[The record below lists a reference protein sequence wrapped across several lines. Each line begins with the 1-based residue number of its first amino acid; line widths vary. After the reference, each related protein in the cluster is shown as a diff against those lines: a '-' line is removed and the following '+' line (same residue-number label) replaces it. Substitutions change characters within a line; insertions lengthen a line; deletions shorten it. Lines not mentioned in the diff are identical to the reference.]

1 MISSSFK
8 GSAPGG
14 TARGVPGALASGILT
29 PRPESSGSGRRFQGT
44 PAAEPGE
51 RESEPSNTCVGA
63 RPRTVRTSA
72 RGAGGAG
79 KAGKPGRAETAGK
92 AGRSSCPSSSMSHRV
107 DEGVDAERV
116 SVGREMEEVVVV
128 VAL

>member
-79 KAGKPGRAETAGK
+79 KAGK

-107 DEGVDAERV
+107 DERVDAERV

-128 VAL
+128 VALALERVAE